1 MMASASSDSNAFVP
15 TNHSIT
21 SLIAANNTQ
30 FAIFLFNVA
39 DFLPYKIHGNLSG
52 EIEPFDRRPT
62 PPSARAVP
70 PSDRL
75 SVCAAPPA
83 PPPSTRAHPS
93 RSASQRPHRAGLRP
107 LRLGKSRVSHHA

>member
-75 SVCAAPPA
+75 RLPLCLLASVPPLLLRLPALVPTPPA
-83 PPPSTRAHPS
+83 PPPNA
-93 RSASQRPHRAGLRP
+93 
-107 LRLGKSRVSHHA
+107 RVEPAVDRCA